1 MAKSAIGLLLLLLP
15 LLQDRWEA
23 DIRKF
28 EEQDRAAPPPP
39 GGAVFVGSSSI
50 RLWNLREAFPDLP
63 VLNRGFGGSQ
73 MADAARYA
81 ERIVIPYKP
90 RVVVVFAGGN
100 DIHAGKTPEEVCAAF
115 KELVGKIHAALPE
128 TRVYFISLFPNLAR
142 AAEDPQCRRVNERIR
157 AFARTDPRLGYI
169 DARPR
174 MENAEGKARPELLR
188 EDGLHLNAEGYK
200 VWNEIVGPVIRAA
213 LGK

>member
-1 MAKSAIGLLLLLLP
+1 MAKSAIGFLLILLP
-15 LLQDRWEA
+15 LQDRWEA

-28 EEQDRAAPPPP
+28 EEQDRVAPPPS

-90 RVVVVFAGGN
+90 RVVTVFAGGN

-142 AAEDPQCRRVNERIR
+142 AAEDPQCRRVNELIR
-157 AFARTDPRLGYI
+157 AFTRTDPRLGYI